1 MTDSDTQ
8 TVTWKPIRGFSSYE
22 ASDHG
27 PPDDYWRGEI
37 RSVDRVT
44 GGRSLKGVMLTQ
56 RLNNS
61 GYPVVNVTD
70 DKGVKHPGTTVHSLQ
85 MLAFVGEC
93 PAGFQVRHLDDNPQH
108 NVWAPTTPPGNL
120 VYGPKWAQEDD
131 KYRNGRPRPVRYEP
145 RPCIRCGNP
154 VDKGGRRCHAC
165 VVELGEEAGQLL
177 RAGVTLE
184 EVNNRL
190 GYGNAAYLHTLAVKY
205 GGWGSLTPPASQS
218 VTPASATFRDL
229 FRRLV
234 RR

>member
-1 MTDSDTQ
+1 MTDSELQ
-8 TVTWKPIRGFSSYE
+8 TVTWKPILGFGYYE

-27 PPDDYWRGEI
+27 PPEDYWRGEI
-37 RSVDRVT
+37 RSVERVI
-44 GGRSLKGVMLTQ
+44 GGRSLKGVVLSQ

-70 DKGVKHPGTTVHSLQ
+70 DKGIKHPGRTVHSLQ

-131 KYRNGRPRPVRYEP
+131 KYRNGRPRPARYEP
-145 RPCIRCGNP
+145 RPCILCGKP
-154 VDKGGRRCHAC
+154 VTKGGRRCHDC
-165 VVELGEEAGQLL
+165 VVKLGQDAAEGMRGGE
-177 RAGVTLE
+177 TLE
-184 EVNNRL
+184 EVNTRL

-205 GGWGSLTPPASQS
+205 GGWGSPSPS
-218 VTPASATFRDL
+218 VTPAPVTFRDL
-229 FRRLV
+229 VRRLV